1 MAKQN
6 KKPEEINFNKI
17 TEENV
22 MLMGNS
28 LLYVLNNTNKY
39 SHRNILSNKLKRAYL
54 FGYGKAINGLKTKK
68 SKEIL
73 DRIKKLILHNEQEY
87 VLLLKSGSKE

>member
-1 MAKQN
+1 MEKQN
-6 KKPEEINFNKI
+6 RKTEEVNFNKI

-22 MLMGNS
+22 MVMANS
-28 LLYVLNNTNKY
+28 LLYVLNNTTKY

-54 FGYGKAINGLKTKK
+54 FGYGKAIAQLKTKK

-73 DRIKKLILHNEQEY
+73 DKIKKLILHNEQEY
-87 VLLLKSGSKE
+87 VLLLKSGSIE

>member
-1 MAKQN
+1 MAKQ
-6 KKPEEINFNKI
+6 KPEEINFNKI

-22 MLMGNS
+22 MLMANS
-28 LLYVLNNTNKY
+28 LLYVLENTAKY

-54 FGYGKAINGLKTKK
+54 FGYGKAINELKPKK

-73 DRIKKLILHNEQEY
+73 DRMKKLILHNEQEY
-87 VLLLKSGSKE
+87 ILLLKSWSIE

>member
-1 MAKQN
+1 MEKQN
-6 KKPEEINFNKI
+6 RKTEEINFDKI

-22 MLMGNS
+22 MVMANS
-28 LLYVLNNTNKY
+28 LLYVLNNTAEY